1 VRGAAQAFLAVSL
14 AACAA
19 SDDPADGGFANAVVG
34 IAGGGYENRIETRE
48 AEVAASELRGAEL
61 TAELATLRDEHE
73 SLKDQIIQ
81 QRANLRS
88 DGVRLS
94 RETEARVQQA
104 ILSDPSQAD
113 PSARAA
119 ALQRAIGDARQ
130 LSEQL
135 AALSS

>member
-1 VRGAAQAFLAVSL
+1 MRGAVSAILALSL

-19 SDDPADGGFANAVVG
+19 SDDPAEGGFANAVVG
-34 IAGGGYENRIETRE
+34 IAGGGYESRIETRE
-48 AEVAASELRGAEL
+48 AEVAASEVRGAEL
-61 TAELATLRDEHE
+61 TAELARLRGEHE
-73 SLKDQIIQ
+73 SLKDRIIQ
-81 QRANLRS
+81 QRADLRGE
-88 DGVRLS
+88 GVRLS
-94 RETEARVQQA
+94 PETEARVQQA
-104 ILSDPSQAD
+104 ILSDPTQAD

>member
-1 VRGAAQAFLAVSL
+1 MRGAAQAFLAVSL